1 VVTRVLTCA
10 TLMEPELR
18 RVEEPMASIAGG
30 HHIALTVTDL
40 DRSVEWYSDLLGMHV
55 AFEGADETVR
65 FKVLAHPDSG
75 WVLGLRQYANQP
87 AESFNEFRTGLDHFA
102 FAVRS
107 AEELRI
113 WESELQARQV
123 TFTPTTE
130 TPIGSVIVFRD
141 PDNIQL
147 EFWVPQGS

>member
-1 VVTRVLTCA
+1 
-10 TLMEPELR
+10 
-18 RVEEPMASIAGG
+18 MASIAGG

-55 AFEGADETVR
+55 VFEGADDTVR
-65 FKVLAHPDSG
+65 FKVLAHSGSG
-75 WVLGLRQYANQP
+75 WVLGLRQYASQP
-87 AESFNEFRTGLDHFA
+87 GGPFNEFRTGLDHFA
-102 FAVRS
+102 FAVS
-107 AEELRI
+107 STEELRV
-113 WESELQARQV
+113 WESELQARRV

-147 EFWVPQGS
+147 EFWVPHGS